1 MKISGCKVLLIVI
14 NCLQRK
20 RLQNTAYC
28 LKSKTAARS
37 SNSKTVLRK
46 RLEQRMPPS
55 TGKLKAV
62 QALSLEDRDNGKA
75 VL

>member
-20 RLQNTAYC
+20 HLQNTEYC
-28 LKSKTAARS
+28 SKRKTAHS

-55 TGKLKAV
+55 TGELKAV
-62 QALSLEDRDNGKA
+62 RVLSLKDRDNGKA